1 MYQFYAMAWL
11 GFLVFFLLDLASR
24 KSSAKDLLLSDVVK
38 QYRNTDGLY
47 LIIGFILIN
56 VVLIGITNGEQSV
69 IEKFINMDLPKLGLF
84 VSFLIGVSAQ
94 FFVSVFRKIKFPLSF
109 KTTNKQIDQE

>member
-1 MYQFYAMAWL
+1 MYQYYVMAWI

-24 KSSAKDLLLSDVVK
+24 KQSAKDLYLIDVFK
-38 QYRNTDGLY
+38 QYLNTDGLY

-69 IEKFINMDLPKLGLF
+69 IEKFINMDLPKLGLI
-84 VSFLIGVSAQ
+84 VSFLIGLSSQ
-94 FFVSVFRKIKFPLSF
+94 YLVSVVRKIKFPLSF
-109 KTTNKQIDQE
+109 QTSNNKIDQE